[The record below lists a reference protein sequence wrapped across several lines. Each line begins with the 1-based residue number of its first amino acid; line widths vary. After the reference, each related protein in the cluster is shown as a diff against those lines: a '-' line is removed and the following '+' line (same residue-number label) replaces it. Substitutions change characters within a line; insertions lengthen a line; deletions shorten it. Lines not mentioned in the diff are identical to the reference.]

1 MKGSLLDGLPD
12 DARKDTVKADFP
24 GWMAPMLA
32 TLTHQPFSHDD
43 WIFERKFDGERCLL
57 FKDDGSVRLMSRNR
71 KHMNDTYPELE
82 KVMVRQPM
90 KQFIIDGEI
99 VAFEG
104 DITSFGRLQ
113 DRMQIKDPDEARR
126 SDVKVYYYVF
136 DICYA
141 DGYDLTGVELRH
153 RKGLLRRVLEF
164 EDPVR
169 FTEHRNRDGEAYY
182 QEVCPKGWEGLIA
195 KDATSSYVHSRSR
208 KWLKFKCVREQEMV
222 IGGFTDPERSRVGF
236 GALLVGYYE
245 NGALKYAGKVGTGYD
260 DETLGNLR
268 ERLDAIE
275 VDEPAYEKDDELP
288 SSHVHWVKPEL
299 VAQIK
304 FTEWTE
310 GGKLRHPVYLGL
322 RDDKGPREV
331 RRES

>member
-1 MKGSLLDGLPD
+1 
-12 DARKDTVKADFP
+12 
-24 GWMAPMLA
+24 MLA
-32 TLTHQPFSHDD
+32 TLTHEPFSHDD
-43 WIFERKFDGERCLL
+43 WIFERKFDGERCLT
-57 FKDDGSVRLMSRNR
+57 FKDGDSVKLLSRN
-71 KHMNDTYPELE
+71 KKMLNDTYPEIE
-82 KVMVRQPM
+82 EVVVKQPM
-90 KQFIIDGEI
+90 RQFIIDGEI

-113 DRMQIKDPDEARR
+113 QRMQIRDRQSALH
-126 SDVKVYYYVF
+126 SNVKVYYYVF

-141 DGYDLTGVELRH
+141 DGYDLTVVELRY
-153 RKGLLRRVLEF
+153 RKGILKKALNF

-182 QEVCPKGWEGLIA
+182 EEVCPRGWEGLIA
-195 KDATSSYVHSRSR
+195 KDATSSYVHSRSK

-222 IGGFTDPERSRVGF
+222 IGGFTDPERSRVGL

-245 NGALKYAGKVGTGYD
+245 DDALKYAGKVGTGYD
-260 DETLGNLR
+260 DDTLRDLR
-268 ERLDAIE
+268 NRLDAIE
-275 VDEPAYEKDDELP
+275 IEEPAYEPDDALP
-288 SSHVHWVKPEL
+288 SRGVHWVKPQL

-322 RDDKGPREV
+322 RDDKAPQEV